1 MQSMALE
8 RAAWVQVKDKKGH
21 IFGGYASEAWEKRG
35 TFYGSAASFL
45 FQLDPTFAVHF
56 ASGVNENFQWC
67 AQKFSQLPNGVG
79 FGGQVGYFSLLIND
93 DLDSGMSRPAAT
105 FGAPCLASAET
116 FDIARVECW
125 LVQQD
130 EDGDAAGR
138 PGRSALDRFKEDQ
151 HILELHGQQMHSHGV
166 RDRPP
171 SP

>member
-1 MQSMALE
+1 M
-8 RAAWVQVKDKKGH
+8 
-21 IFGGYASEAWEKRG
+21 FGGYASEAWEKHG

-45 FQLDPTFAVHF
+45 FQLEPAFAVHF

-79 FGGQVGYFSLLIND
+79 FGGQVGYYSLLIND

-105 FGAPCLASAET
+105 FAAPCLAAAET
-116 FDIARVECW
+116 FEIDRVECW
-125 LVQQD
+125 LVRREE
-130 EDGDAAGR
+130 EDGAGR
-138 PGRSALDRFKEDQ
+138 PGGSALDRFKEDQ
-151 HILELHGQQMHSHGV
+151 HILELHGQQMHSRGV